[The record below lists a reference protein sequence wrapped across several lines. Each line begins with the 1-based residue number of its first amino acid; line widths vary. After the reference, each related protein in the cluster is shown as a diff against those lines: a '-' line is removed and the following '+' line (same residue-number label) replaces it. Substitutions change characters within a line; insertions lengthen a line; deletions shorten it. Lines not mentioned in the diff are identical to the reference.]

1 MLREVLLVED
11 QGLVRAGM
19 RTMLH
24 LVEPQ
29 ARVTEAG
36 SFEEA
41 ATLLAQRDFEIVFLD
56 IDLRAQ
62 RNGLDLLSLIR
73 ERELACKV
81 IMLSGSEDRS
91 LIMDCIAA
99 GASGYIA
106 KSSGNE
112 SVFALAL
119 STVFQDGVFL
129 PASVV
134 GGGSATASHP
144 ADSSAMLKDL
154 GLSPRLC
161 EVLYHV
167 CQGLPNKSIARL
179 MGISEGTVRKTYV
192 SDLLRV
198 FKVARRTEL
207 IIEVSRLGL
216 RIPRPDSKATPPR

>member
-19 RTMLH
+19 RTMLQ

-41 ATLLAQRDFEIVFLD
+41 AGLLDQHDFDIVFLD

-62 RNGLDLLSLIR
+62 RSGLDLLSLIR

-134 GGGSATASHP
+134 GGGAAATSQP
-144 ADSSAMLKDL
+144 ADSSALLKDL

-216 RIPRPDSKATPPR
+216 RIPRPESKSAAVR

>member
-29 ARVTEAG
+29 ACVTEAG

-81 IMLSGSEDRS
+81 IMLSGSEDRD

-134 GGGSATASHP
+134 GGGAAAASHP
-144 ADSSAMLKDL
+144 ADSSATLKEL

-216 RIPRPDSKATPPR
+216 RIPRPESKAASAR